1 METIH
6 FAETKE
12 NNTFKKNNNLKRLQQ
27 TLIATS
33 FLHFLLLTVVSVVQP
48 TGCSAHLPR
57 ELLDVLEGSQQGGRA
72 VFQRAFSEPEMTE
85 E

>member
-1 METIH
+1 MKLRH
-6 FAETKE
+6 NLK
-12 NNTFKKNNNLKRLQQ
+12 NNLKWCQQ
-27 TLIATS
+27 SLVATS

-57 ELLDVLEGSQQGGRA
+57 ELLDVLEGSQQGGSA
-72 VFQRAFSEPEMTE
+72 VFLRAFSKPEMVE